1 MEPLQDA
8 LEEATSQLADMQDAV
23 ASLQAELQS
32 ARAREAEAVAAASAE
47 GERAREVI
55 GTLRAEWE
63 SVLRDQSSGDGAPRA
78 HAPPRAA
85 SASPL
90 RGGGSS
96 QPSSPG
102 GRSSCGL
109 SPGGAN
115 PFDRTLRSAIA
126 AQNKAK
132 FEAVKAERNRLKAE
146 AAESELDKGR
156 LHRRIQE
163 LEGRLAAA
171 APPPSVPP
179 PPARLSDAAAASPR
193 VGDSWTFGDGG
204 STHRART

>member
-1 MEPLQDA
+1 
-8 LEEATSQLADMQDAV
+8 MQDAV
-23 ASLQAELQS
+23 ASLQAELQA
-32 ARAREAEAVAAASAE
+32 ARAREADAVAAASAE

-78 HAPPRAA
+78 QHSPLQHAPQRAA

-146 AAESELDKGR
+146 AAESELDKAR

-204 STHRART
+204 STHRARA